1 MTESSQQDPEGEQ
14 GPEPE
19 PGLVLA
25 TGTIVYGAM
34 GTAALLWLWARDR
47 SDALAEQAIGDYG
60 PLASSGVGLGVGLI
74 GAWLMSQA
82 IKRFASLKDVASAAH
97 RLFARASDGVA
108 IAFVLISAIAEELF
122 FRLAVQDLFGLFG
135 AVAVYV
141 LVNSSVG
148 GLRWLAF
155 TFAHA
160 MVLGLIV
167 HFGFGLLGSTTAHA
181 VLNYLSLRR
190 IQDS

>member
-1 MTESSQQDPEGEQ
+1 MTESSEQDPEGEQ
-14 GPEPE
+14 GPDPE

-25 TGTIVYGAM
+25 TGTVVYGAM
-34 GTAALLWLWARDR
+34 GSAALLWLWARDR
-47 SDALAEQAIGDYG
+47 SDALYEQAIGEHG

-74 GAWLMSQA
+74 GAWILSGA
-82 IKRFASLKDVASAAH
+82 IKRFESLKDVASAAH

-155 TFAHA
+155 TFVHA
-160 MVLGLIV
+160 TVLGLIV
-167 HFGFGLLGSTTAHA
+167 HLGFGLLGSTTAHA

>member
-1 MTESSQQDPEGEQ
+1 MTESSQQDPEEEQ